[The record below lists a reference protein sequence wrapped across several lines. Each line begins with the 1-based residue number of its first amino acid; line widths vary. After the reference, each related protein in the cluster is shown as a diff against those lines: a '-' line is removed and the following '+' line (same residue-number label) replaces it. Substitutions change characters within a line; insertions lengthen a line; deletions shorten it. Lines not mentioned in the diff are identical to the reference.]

1 MGEEDGGV
9 MIRSRTEDHP
19 RPSTADQLPVVLELL
34 ADLRQR
40 RELVQGVA
48 ALSAVSCSAAVSCQT
63 VV

>member
-1 MGEEDGGV
+1 